1 MKQGVFRI
9 VFFVNFIQ
17 TPFIWK
23 GFEGISEFKRASQL
37 ANLLADFDL
46 SRTTDEEIL
55 PKVTAAKIATF
66 NGEAMIS
73 AYKAYRR
80 KHGINHPDMIEVS
93 DMSID
98 QFDGKSWWIVS
109 ENCDTIEYEFGEM
122 DAFDTNYPV

>member
-1 MKQGVFRI
+1 MKKGVFRI

-46 SRTTDEEIL
+46 GRATDEEIL
-55 PKVTAAKIATF
+55 PKVTAAKIAAF

-73 AYKAYRR
+73 AYKYYRR
-80 KHGINHPDMIEVS
+80 KYGLNFTGVSVS
-93 DMSID
+93 DMTID
-98 QFDGKSWWIVS
+98 QFDGENWWIVS
-109 ENCDTIEYEFGEM
+109 EDCDTIEYEFGEIN
-122 DAFDTNYPV
+122 AFDTKYPV

>member
-9 VFFVNFIQ
+9 VFFVNFIK

-37 ANLLADFDL
+37 ANLLASFDL
-46 SRTTDEEIL
+46 GMTTDEEVDTIH
-55 PKVTAAKIATF
+55 
-66 NGEAMIS
+66 GSAMIS

-80 KHGINHPDMIEVS
+80 KHGINHANMIEVS

-122 DAFDTNYPV
+122 NAFNTK